1 MKKIKV
7 NLEAKSRSEMLNLE
21 DVQAQR
27 LFVETHKILDD
38 AEDGTEL
45 PVLFSRIQDI
55 CFTMEELIFCSMYLQ
70 YYLQSMGEP
79 IDEKD
84 TETY

>member
-1 MKKIKV
+1 MEKIKV
-7 NLEAKSRSEMLNLE
+7 NLKAKTRSEMLNLD
-21 DVQAQR
+21 DVQTKR
-27 LFVETHKILDD
+27 LFLEAHIILDD

-55 CFTMEELIFCSMYLQ
+55 CFTIEELIFCSMFLQ
-70 YYLQSMGEP
+70 YYLQSSGEP
-79 IDEKD
+79 IDEEN

>member
-7 NLEAKSRSEMLNLE
+7 NLEAKTRSEMLNLE
-21 DVQAQR
+21 TVQSER
-27 LFVETHKILDD
+27 LFLETHKILDD

-55 CFTMEELIFCSMYLQ
+55 CSTIEELIFCSMYLQ